1 MLRLTGIHHVSALT
15 NDIQGNHDFYTGV
28 MGLRLVKKTVNQDD
42 PSMYHLFY
50 ADALGSAGTDMTF
63 FDMPLAA
70 RERRGNRSISRTTF
84 RVNGEASLRYW
95 EERLAA
101 HGVSHSGVTR
111 RDGRLHLDFEDKD
124 GFVASL
130 VDDGGVGDAHPW
142 DLSPVPAEHQ
152 IRGLGYSVITV
163 PELGPTH
170 DFLTGVFNLRASRT
184 YPHPE
189 SPSDAVHVY
198 LLQGEGPAA
207 EVHVAVRP
215 GLGRTRY
222 GSGGVHHV
230 ALRVPNDEQYHLWTR
245 RLEET
250 GMAFSG
256 EVDRYYFRSL
266 YIREP
271 GGILFEL
278 ATDGPGFSSDE
289 PTETMGQ
296 TLALPPFLEPD
307 RAKIE
312 AKLKPLGGGMITQA
326 AAPVSA

>member
-15 NDIQGNHDFYTGV
+15 NDIKGNHDFYTQI
-28 MGLRLVKKTVNQDD
+28 MGMRLVKKTVNQDD

-50 ADALGSAGTDMTF
+50 ADALGSPGTDMTF
-63 FDMPLAA
+63 FDMPRAA
-70 RERRGNRSISRTTF
+70 REHRGNRSISRTTF
-84 RVNGEASLRYW
+84 RVNGETSLRYW
-95 EERLAA
+95 ADRLTE
-101 HGVSHSGVTR
+101 HGVKHSGVTT

-142 DLSPVPAEHQ
+142 EHSPVPAERQ
-152 IRGLGYSVITV
+152 IRGLGYSAITV
-163 PELGPTH
+163 PELAPTH
-170 DFLTGVFNLRASRT
+170 EFLTGVFNLTAART

-189 SPSDAVHVY
+189 AEEHTVHVY
-198 LLQGEGPAA
+198 QMNAEGPAA

-215 GLGRTRY
+215 DLPRAKY

-230 ALRVPNDEQYHLWTR
+230 ALRIPDYEQYHQWTK
-245 RLEET
+245 RLEQT

-256 EVDRYYFRSL
+256 EVDRYFFRSL

-278 ATDGPGFSSDE
+278 ATDGPGFHHDE
-289 PTETMGQ
+289 PLETMGQ
-296 TLALPPFLEPD
+296 TLALPPFLEPH
-307 RAKIE
+307 RSKIE
-312 AKLKPLGGGMITQA
+312 PQLRPL
-326 AAPVSA
+326 

>member
-1 MLRLTGIHHVSALT
+1 MLQLTGIHHVSALT

-111 RDGRLHLDFEDKD
+111 RDGCLHLDFEDKD

-289 PTETMGQ
+289 PTETMGH

-312 AKLKPLGGGMITQA
+312 AKLKPFGGGMITQA